1 VRPAAVLFTPFLSR
15 IQLPQAFFPAN
26 EASFSPVITGPLSA
40 AVKAQALAAQSSIH
54 FIKQAGFNPDGSVTT
69 VSLSFKG
76 FNSTTQQYID
86 RTMTIPL
93 LAILP
98 IPFVEVCVSRCATV
112 SKRVGRAS
120 FVQVEELTI
129 SFNAKITSVRE
140 SVSEGLVEAG
150 ANVYIRSA
158 AFTAGITNTKKTMS
172 SSKEQREFSL
182 KVFVKAGQPPMPAG
196 MNRIIGFLEDGILN
210 NPPSA

>member
-54 FIKQAGFNPDGSVTT
+54 
-69 VSLSFKG
+69 FKG